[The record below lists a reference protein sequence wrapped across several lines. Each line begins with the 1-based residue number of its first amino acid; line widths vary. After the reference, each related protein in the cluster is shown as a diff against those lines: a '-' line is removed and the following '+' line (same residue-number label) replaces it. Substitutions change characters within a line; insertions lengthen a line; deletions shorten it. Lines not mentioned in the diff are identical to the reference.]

1 MDNTFDINK
10 DYPFLM
16 NRKQAAQFLGI
27 DPASFDKYIRSND
40 NLERFMIGRHERYT
54 KKSLI
59 QFIDSQS
66 V

>member
-16 NRKQAAQFLGI
+16 NRKQAAQFLGV
-27 DPASFDKYIRSND
+27 DPVSFDKYIRANE
-40 NLERFMIGRHERYT
+40 NLERFMIGRYERYT

-59 QFIDSQS
+59 KFIESQS
-66 V
+66 I